1 MIRKFASRLYDERKN
16 CQTFHHDFPLH
27 EHTRSCKR
35 SADTGPSKYTGCSES
50 CPFCRLYSNGGG
62 IWGFATC
69 QAVQIWVSSISAASD
84 GDNLTKLASR
94 LVATITRNLHIV
106 RLCGVHGLSI
116 FIFVSSKL
124 WADGGLHDLLVD
136 SDVYAGNTV
145 EQMLKGK

>member
-1 MIRKFASRLYDERKN
+1 MFQE
-16 CQTFHHDFPLH
+16 TFIVQLPELCPLNVCVYACLHHSDSWQKHKSVHARISSKQAHGFLHGDFPLH

-94 LVATITRNLHIV
+94 LVATITRNL
-106 RLCGVHGLSI
+106 
-116 FIFVSSKL
+116 F
-124 WADGGLHDLLVD
+124 
-136 SDVYAGNTV
+136 
-145 EQMLKGK
+145 MP